1 MPGEPW
7 FRRLC
12 PAGYCVGLPAVVQQW
27 LPLTRVA
34 ALFMGTGMGLSDCR
48 RWKGV
53 VPAAGQVVRPDGTA
67 AAVRPER
74 GSAWRERCRR
84 RGEASVPR

>member
-48 RWKGV
+48 RWKGWYQQ
-53 VPAAGQVVRPDGTA
+53 PGRSYGRTGLP
-67 AAVRPER
+67 PL
-74 GSAWRERCRR
+74 
-84 RGEASVPR
+84 